1 MRLKNF
7 QHEKIAKKN
16 VRAYKSALIYLNNIG
31 CQDELIFD
39 GGSFFMNKNEEMIYQ
54 EKFFSESEKI
64 LDLEKIVLTNKT
76 QINKDKISLLY
87 DALVYSLKNYMRDN
101 FFKNVT
107 IGLSGGIDSALCTI
121 IAVDAL
127 GSENVKPVFMPTK
140 YTSNESEVD
149 SNELSKNLNLE
160 MINIPIE
167 LLRKK
172 VLSDLNFLFKN
183 FNEDITEENIQS
195 RIRGLL
201 LMALSNKFK
210 SLLIA
215 TGNKSE
221 LSVGYS
227 TLYGDMCG
235 GFFSNKRYL

>member
-1 MRLKNF
+1 
-7 QHEKIAKKN
+7 
-16 VRAYKSALIYLNNIG
+16 
-31 CQDELIFD
+31 
-39 GGSFFMNKNEEMIYQ
+39 MNKNEEMIYQ

-172 VLSDLNFLFKN
+172 VLSDLNFFV
-183 FNEDITEENIQS
+183 Q
-195 RIRGLL
+195 
-201 LMALSNKFK
+201 KF
-210 SLLIA
+210 
-215 TGNKSE
+215 
-221 LSVGYS
+221 
-227 TLYGDMCG
+227 
-235 GFFSNKRYL
+235 